1 MRLIE
6 RLKIIEVELNEYLN
20 MQEKIQE
27 KIKTLRKERQ
37 KILDRILS
45 KRPVTTLYDY
55 ALYLIEKRFEKWK

>member
-1 MRLIE
+1 MKLME
-6 RLKIIEVELNEYLN
+6 RLKIIEVELNENLN
-20 MQEKIQE
+20 LQKRASE

>member
-1 MRLIE
+1 MSLIE
-6 RLKIIEVELNEYLN
+6 RLKIVEVELNKNLN
-20 MQEKIQE
+20 LQKRASE

-37 KILDRILS
+37 KILDSILS

>member
-1 MRLIE
+1 M
-6 RLKIIEVELNEYLN
+6 KIIEVELNEYLN